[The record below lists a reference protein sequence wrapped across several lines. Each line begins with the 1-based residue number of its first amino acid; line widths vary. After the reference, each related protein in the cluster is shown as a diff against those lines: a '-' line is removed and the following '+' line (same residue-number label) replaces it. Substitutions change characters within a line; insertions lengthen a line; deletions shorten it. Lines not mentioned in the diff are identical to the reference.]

1 AATRAPPPMRTSGR
15 KSCVTSSP
23 GDDCRNSTPR
33 GARVVNQAPVNA
45 PGVFYCSLSEFD
57 PKREICHAEKPPRTA
72 DTCGEGSN
80 RAAVR
85 SRAELSLVPDART
98 NGRGELHIREPRAMH
113 AVDRRQHGAL
123 LRESGLHVSSCVCA
137 QTTATERLAASSP
150 AAC

>member
-1 AATRAPPPMRTSGR
+1 
-15 KSCVTSSP
+15 
-23 GDDCRNSTPR
+23 
-33 GARVVNQAPVNA
+33 
-45 PGVFYCSLSEFD
+45 
-57 PKREICHAEKPPRTA
+57 TA
-72 DTCGEGSN
+72 DTCGDGSN

-137 QTTATERLAASSP
+137 KTTATERLAASHSAACRVIRITGRSPQDDADRRTRRSSYEAEKSVISP
-150 AAC
+150 ASPAWRTSAS